1 MPREARI
8 RGVGYNQW
16 MESADS
22 LPFLVEVN
30 EWDRSDAIQCLAGDM
45 DLAAGYGS
53 STSTAPVYAAAI
65 MGNVIGSAALTATAN
80 IIAAVIGKYSH
91 TGTSSSTYMSAA
103 VVGEIG
109 AGVTAPRAAVMAVM
123 SGESATGVASVVPAA
138 FGVDWNTSTVATR
151 FTYGLDLEGPAS
163 HDSYAIP
170 RYNSGFIRM
179 GGRVR
184 NAAGTLV
191 TINDLILLGGTAAT
205 SDGTAG
211 TGAGYAGPGSLYMRQ
226 DGASSTLLINTGTM
240 ASPTWSAIP

>member
-65 MGNVIGSAALTATAN
+65 MGNVIGTANLTATAN

-123 SGESATGVASVVPAA
+123 SGESAVASVVPAA

-163 HDSYAIP
+163 HDGYAIP

-184 NAAGTLV
+184 DATGALV
-191 TINDLILLGGTAAT
+191 TINDLVILSGTAASSNGT
-205 SDGTAG
+205 SG
-211 TGAGYAGPGSLYMRQ
+211 TGAGYAGPGSLYIRQ
-226 DGASSTLLINTGTM
+226 DGASSTLLINTNTM